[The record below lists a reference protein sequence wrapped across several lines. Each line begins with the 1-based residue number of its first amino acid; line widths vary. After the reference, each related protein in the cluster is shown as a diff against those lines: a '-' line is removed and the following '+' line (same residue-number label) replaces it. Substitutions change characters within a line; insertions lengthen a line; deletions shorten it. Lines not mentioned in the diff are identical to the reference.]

1 MEFCKPG
8 FLAFFVPFL
17 IVYWTLRSH
26 GSRMGWLLLG
36 SAIYYALF
44 NPWFILLMLASTSID
59 YIVALRLP
67 SVTSPAN
74 RRWLVALCI
83 ATNLG
88 ILAYFKYLLFAVT
101 TASMVSGWLG
111 SPFDAPVWK
120 VVLPL
125 GISFYTFEAIS
136 YVVDVYRGSI
146 RPLRSPRDYLL
157 YLSLIHI

>member
-26 GSRMGWLLLG
+26 GLRMGWLLLG

-74 RRWLVALCI
+74 RRWLVALCVEI
-83 ATNLG
+83 GRAH
-88 ILAYFKYLLFAVT
+88 V
-101 TASMVSGWLG
+101 
-111 SPFDAPVWK
+111 
-120 VVLPL
+120 
-125 GISFYTFEAIS
+125 
-136 YVVDVYRGSI
+136 
-146 RPLRSPRDYLL
+146 
-157 YLSLIHI
+157 